1 MVGVPPDASYEELT
15 AQVEKLKKKY
25 EGNIKKIKRI
35 EASGAPP
42 PRGCRGGY
50 QPDPSRARADDA
62 PPPSPQVAKDR
73 IVELRLRQRAQ
84 GTIGVNAGAA
94 MRDAEDADESAIS
107 DAVRKVSSR
116 VGGGLLLSCVWVAER
131 SPPHSGSRPRPSR
144 ACFGGCRTSR

>member
-62 PPPSPQVAKDR
+62 PPPPPPRSRKTASSSCDS
-73 IVELRLRQRAQ
+73 
-84 GTIGVNAGAA
+84 GNAPKG
-94 MRDAEDADESAIS
+94 R
-107 DAVRKVSSR
+107 
-116 VGGGLLLSCVWVAER
+116 
-131 SPPHSGSRPRPSR
+131 SGSTRARP
-144 ACFGGCRTSR
+144 

>member
-62 PPPSPQVAKDR
+62 PPPPPPR
-73 IVELRLRQRAQ
+73 P
-84 GTIGVNAGAA
+84 
-94 MRDAEDADESAIS
+94 
-107 DAVRKVSSR
+107 RKTPPP
-116 VGGGLLLSCVWVAER
+116 G
-131 SPPHSGSRPRPSR
+131 SPPGTPPRGQ
-144 ACFGGCRTSR
+144 AG

>member
-1 MVGVPPDASYEELT
+1 MEGAELFRMVGVPPDASYEELT

-62 PPPSPQVAKDR
+62 PPPLPPGRERPHRRAATPATRPRDDR
-73 IVELRLRQRAQ
+73 GQR
-84 GTIGVNAGAA
+84 GRGHEG
-94 MRDAEDADESAIS
+94 RGG
-107 DAVRKVSSR
+107 RGR
-116 VGGGLLLSCVWVAER
+116 VG
-131 SPPHSGSRPRPSR
+131 HI
-144 ACFGGCRTSR
+144 